1 MGLDGT
7 PSEIVH
13 WQSCTARYELQ
24 RGDSRMSGH
33 VSGLAAIVRA
43 DLKRSLLLLQ
53 PPRHS

>member
-1 MGLDGT
+1 MALH
-7 PSEIVH
+7 PEIVH
-13 WQSCTARYELQ
+13 WQSCTAQYELQ

-43 DLKRSLLLLQ
+43 NLKRSLLLLQ